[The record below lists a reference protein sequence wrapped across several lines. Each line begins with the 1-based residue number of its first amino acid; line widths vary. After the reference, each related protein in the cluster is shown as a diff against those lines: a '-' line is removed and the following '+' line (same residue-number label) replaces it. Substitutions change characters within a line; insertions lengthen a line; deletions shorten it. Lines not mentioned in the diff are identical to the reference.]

1 MAILGLLRKGKSK
14 VSAIAGEADID
25 LGEGYIELQTSKPRF
40 ALNKDMLQFLTGM
53 PFLLLGLVLSLLA
66 LYFLVTRDVAQAERD
81 TKYIEQ
87 SSQLLMLSQRLAKDA
102 REAVYGQEGAFPTL
116 KQSRED
122 FDNIVNGLAKGNAKL
137 GIPPSPSEIYKA
149 GDEKLPKPETALG
162 KVIKTWAPVRG
173 NVDQILGQEK
183 SMVAL
188 RDRVVGINQAAP
200 LLLALSDEVVEAG
213 SAAGM
218 KSELLYL
225 ASRQGMLSQRIAKD
239 VNLFAQGG
247 AEAAVAAAQFGKD
260 SKLFK
265 ETNQR
270 LQEKM
275 PAVVRPKLEEAT
287 EVFKEL
293 NAHVEG
299 ILAIA
304 AELFVSQRASQLVF
318 EQSDPLLEDSKK
330 LVTAYTALNDLRQT
344 GKVMTVVM
352 AILALVFLLLVAWKL
367 YNDQRERARASGEQN
382 RQTQDAILKLL
393 DEMGN
398 LADGDLSIQPEV
410 TEQITGAIADSI
422 NFAVKEMRNLVVRIK
437 NAAQQVAVASERS
450 RQTANE
456 LTQAAT
462 RQATQIT
469 ETTER
474 MREMSKQMEDM
485 SATAGRSA
493 EVAQG
498 SVATAKRGSE
508 AVQNTIKG
516 MDEMRE
522 HIQETAKRIKR
533 LGESSQQIGEIVE
546 LINDIAEQ
554 TNILSLNAA
563 IQAAM
568 AGEAGRGFAVVAD
581 EVQRLAERSGE
592 ATKQIADLVKTI
604 QADTNEAV
612 TAMEQTTKGVVEGT
626 RLADAAGQALGEIE
640 SVSEQLSG
648 LIVKIA
654 RVAHQQSENATAVSQ
669 NMGQIQEATTLTS
682 TGTRQTAESI
692 GKLSELARELQASV
706 AGFKLPAA

>member
-1 MAILGLLRKGKSK
+1 MALFDFMKKGKTPAA
-14 VSAIAGEADID
+14 VSVGEADID
-25 LGEGYIELQTSKPRF
+25 LGEGYIELQSKQPRF
-40 ALNKDMLQFLTGM
+40 AINKDMFKVMTGL
-53 PFLLLGLVLSLLA
+53 PFLLVGLVLSLLA
-66 LYFLVTRDVAQAERD
+66 LYFLVTRDAAQSERD

-116 KQSRED
+116 KSSRDQFED
-122 FDNIVNGLAKGNAKL
+122 IVNTLTKGNAKL
-137 GIPPSPSEIYKA
+137 NVEASPPEVQAPLGA
-149 GDEKLPKPETALG
+149 VTAKWRNL
-162 KVIKTWAPVRG
+162 RS

-183 SMVAL
+183 SMISL
-188 RDRVVGINQAAP
+188 RDHVVGINQASP
-200 LLLALSDEVVEAG
+200 LLLALTDEVVEAG
-213 SAAGM
+213 AQAGM
-218 KSELLYL
+218 KADLLYL

-247 AEAAVAAAQFGKD
+247 SEAAVAAAQFGKD

-265 ETNQR
+265 ETNIR
-270 LQEKM
+270 LRER
-275 PAVVRPKLEEAT
+275 VTGGVRAKLDEAN

-293 NAHVEG
+293 NTHVEG

-330 LVTAYTALNDLRQT
+330 LVSAYTALNEQRAATKWLA
-344 GKVMTVVM
+344 GVM
-352 AILALVFLLLVAWKL
+352 AALAVVFLSLTAWKL
-367 YNDQRERARASGEQN
+367 YNDQRARARDSAEQN

-398 LADGDLSIQPEV
+398 LADGDLTIQPEV

-422 NFAVKEMRNLVVRIK
+422 NFAVKEMRNLVTRIK
-437 NAAQQVAVASERS
+437 AAAQQVAVASERS

-462 RQATQIT
+462 RQASQIT

-474 MREMSKQMEDM
+474 MRDMSRQMEDM

-522 HIQETAKRIKR
+522 QIQETAKRIKR

-612 TAMEQTTKGVVEGT
+612 SAMEQTTRGVVEGT

-640 SVSEQLSG
+640 SVSETLSE
-648 LIVKIA
+648 LIVNIA